1 VSYFA
6 KLLGL
11 SALLIS
17 AAASAQV
24 FDLSK
29 VPEPKVQSSK
39 IQSSKVQSSKV
50 QSEAKPNALDAFL
63 FEGFY
68 KNPVG
73 NYIRADEWEED
84 LPVIAEEGR
93 LKVASSL
100 VNAARN
106 EDDARA
112 LSAVLAAYR
121 DGADK
126 ALPPSAPPAV
136 SFGSSAVTSRDTPD
150 SEARSGFGT
159 DRTGRKSNRGDTA
172 APAKQNG
179 AAINDRLGVRIVA
192 NLATYRSCSGA
203 LVAYLNHLSDD
214 DAKAASWARM
224 IRRSLGMAALPPD
237 YSCI

>member
-1 VSYFA
+1 MSYFTKSCGLA
-6 KLLGL
+6 ILL
-11 SALLIS
+11 AL
-17 AAASAQV
+17 AGAGAGAASAQQ
-24 FDLSK
+24 FDLRN
-29 VPEPKVQSSK
+29 VPAPTGQSSK
-39 IQSSKVQSSKV
+39 APSPKITA

-73 NYIRADEWEED
+73 NYIRVDEWDEE

-93 LKVASSL
+93 LKVATSL
-100 VNAARN
+100 VLATRN

-112 LSAVLAAYR
+112 LAAVLAAYR

-126 ALPPSAPPAV
+126 ALPPEAPSAV
-136 SFGSSAVTSRDTPD
+136 TFGSSASATDGS
-150 SEARSGFGT
+150 SRSGFGT
-159 DRTGRKSNRGDTA
+159 DRNGSESAHGEPD

-179 AAINDRLGVRIVA
+179 AAINGRLGVRIVA

-203 LVAYLNHLSDD
+203 LVAYLHHLSDD
-214 DAKAASWARM
+214 DAKAITWARM

-237 YSCI
+237 HSCI